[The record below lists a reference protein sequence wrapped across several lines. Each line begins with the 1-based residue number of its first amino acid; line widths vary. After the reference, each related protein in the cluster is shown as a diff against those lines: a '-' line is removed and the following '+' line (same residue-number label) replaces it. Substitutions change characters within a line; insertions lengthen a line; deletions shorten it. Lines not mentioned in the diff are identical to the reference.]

1 MRFEKESDI
10 KRELKAIE
18 FFCGKYDLDYKKL
31 GEWDIDFSLHKN
43 NFKASGKLV
52 GYAEVK
58 GRNKNIAD
66 AYPLP
71 LAIRKVYSLT
81 EKTENPIIIWACYD
95 GIIYAKLKNLN
106 GVIKKG
112 GRKPRAGS
120 VNDIELMAYY
130 DKQDDLNIIYY
141 D

>member
-10 KRELKAIE
+10 KREIKAIE
-18 FFCGKYDLDYKKL
+18 FFINKYNLDYKKL

-43 NFKASGKLV
+43 NVLV

-71 LAIRKVYSLT
+71 LAIRKIHSLT
-81 EKTENPIIIWACYD
+81 EKTKDPIIIWACYD
-95 GIIYAKLKNLN
+95 GIIYAKLKKLN
-106 GVIKKG
+106 GVIKQG
-112 GRKPRAGS
+112 GRKPRKHS

-130 DKQDDLNIIYY
+130 NEQTDLNIIYY

>member
-10 KRELKAIE
+10 RRELKAIE
-18 FFCGKYDLDYKKL
+18 FFINKYNLDYKKL
-31 GEWDIDFSLHKN
+31 GEWDIDFSLHKEN
-43 NFKASGKLV
+43 KLI

-71 LAIRKVYSLT
+71 LAIRKIHSLT
-81 EKTENPIIIWACYD
+81 EKTKDPIIIWACYD
-95 GIIYAKLKNLN
+95 GIIYAKLKKLN
-106 GVIKKG
+106 GVIKQG

-130 DKQDDLNIIYY
+130 ENQTDLNIIYY

>member
-1 MRFEKESDI
+1 MRFEKDSDI
-10 KRELKAIE
+10 RRELKAIE
-18 FFCGKYDLDYKKL
+18 FFCGTYNLDYKKL
-31 GEWDIDFSLHKN
+31 GEWDIDFSLHKFN
-43 NFKASGKLV
+43 ENKSGKLV

-71 LAIRKVYSLT
+71 LAIRKIHSLT
-81 EKTENPIIIWACYD
+81 EKTKDPVIIWACYD
-95 GIIYAKLKNLN
+95 GIIYAKLKNLK
-106 GVIKKG
+106 GIIKQG

-130 DKQDDLNIIYY
+130 ENQTDLNIIYY

>member
-18 FFCGKYDLDYKKL
+18 FFINKYNLDYKKL

-43 NFKASGKLV
+43 NVLV

-71 LAIRKVYSLT
+71 LAIRKIHSLT
-81 EKTENPIIIWACYD
+81 EKTKDPIIIWACYD
-95 GIIYAKLKNLN
+95 GIIYAKLKKLN
-106 GVIKKG
+106 GVIKQG
-112 GRKPRAGS
+112 GRKPRKHS

-130 DKQDDLNIIYY
+130 NEQTDLNIIYY

>member
-18 FFCGKYDLDYKKL
+18 FFINKYNLDYKKL

-43 NFKASGKLV
+43 NILV

-71 LAIRKVYSLT
+71 LAIRKIHSLT
-81 EKTENPIIIWACYD
+81 EKTKDPIIIWACYD
-95 GIIYAKLKNLN
+95 GIIYAKLKKLN
-106 GVIKKG
+106 GIIKQG
-112 GRKPRAGS
+112 GRKPRKHS

-130 DKQDDLNIIYY
+130 NEQTDLNIIYY

>member
-10 KRELKAIE
+10 RRELKAIE
-18 FFCGKYDLDYKKL
+18 FFINKYNLDYKKL
-31 GEWDIDFSLHKN
+31 GEWDIDFSLHKEN
-43 NFKASGKLV
+43 KLI

-58 GRNKNIAD
+58 GRNKNITD

-71 LAIRKVYSLT
+71 LAIRKIHSLT
-81 EKTENPIIIWACYD
+81 EKTKDPIIIWACYD
-95 GIIYAKLKNLN
+95 GIIYAKLKKLN
-106 GVIKKG
+106 GVIKQG

-130 DKQDDLNIIYY
+130 ENQTDLNIIYY

>member
-18 FFCGKYDLDYKKL
+18 FFINKYNLDYKKL
-31 GEWDIDFSLHKN
+31 GDWDIDFSLHKN
-43 NFKASGKLV
+43 NVLV

-71 LAIRKVYSLT
+71 LAIRKIHSLT
-81 EKTENPIIIWACYD
+81 EKTKDPIIIWACYD
-95 GIIYAKLKNLN
+95 GIIYAKLKELN
-106 GVIKKG
+106 GVIKRG
-112 GRKPRAGS
+112 GRKPRKHS

-130 DKQDDLNIIYY
+130 NEQTDLNIIYY

>member
-18 FFCGKYDLDYKKL
+18 FFINKYNLDYKKL

-43 NFKASGKLV
+43 NNLV

-71 LAIRKVYSLT
+71 LAIRKIHSLT
-81 EKTENPIIIWACYD
+81 EKTKDPIIIWACYD
-95 GIIYAKLKNLN
+95 GIIYAKLKKLN
-106 GVIKKG
+106 GVIKQG
-112 GRKPRAGS
+112 GRKPRKHS

-130 DKQDDLNIIYY
+130 NEQIDLNIIYY

>member
-1 MRFEKESDI
+1 MRFEKDSDI
-10 KRELKAIE
+10 RRELKAIE
-18 FFCGKYDLDYKKL
+18 FFCGTYNLDYKKL
-31 GEWDIDFSLHKN
+31 GEWDIDFSLHKFN
-43 NFKASGKLV
+43 ENRSGKLV

-71 LAIRKVYSLT
+71 LAIRKIHSLT
-81 EKTENPIIIWACYD
+81 EKTKDPIIIWACYD
-95 GIIYAKLKNLN
+95 GIIYAKLKNLK
-106 GVIKKG
+106 GIIKQG

-130 DKQDDLNIIYY
+130 ENQTDLNIIYY

>member
-18 FFCGKYDLDYKKL
+18 FFINKYNLDYKKL

-43 NFKASGKLV
+43 NILV

-58 GRNKNIAD
+58 GRNKNITD

-71 LAIRKVYSLT
+71 LAIRKIHSLT
-81 EKTENPIIIWACYD
+81 EKTKDPIIIWACYD
-95 GIIYAKLKNLN
+95 GIIYAKLKKLN
-106 GVIKKG
+106 GVIKQG
-112 GRKPRAGS
+112 GRKPRKHS

-130 DKQDDLNIIYY
+130 NEQTDLNIIYY

>member
-18 FFCGKYDLDYKKL
+18 FFINKYNLDYKKL

-43 NFKASGKLV
+43 NILI

-58 GRNKNIAD
+58 GRNKNIDD

-71 LAIRKVYSLT
+71 LAIRKIHSLT
-81 EKTENPIIIWACYD
+81 EKTKDPIIIWACYD
-95 GIIYAKLKNLN
+95 GIIYAKLKKLN
-106 GVIKKG
+106 GVIKQG
-112 GRKPRAGS
+112 GRKPRKHS

-130 DKQDDLNIIYY
+130 NEQTDLNIIYY

>member
-18 FFCGKYDLDYKKL
+18 FFINKYNLDYKKL
-31 GEWDIDFSLHKN
+31 GDWDIDFSLHKN
-43 NFKASGKLV
+43 NVLV

-71 LAIRKVYSLT
+71 LAIRKIHSLT
-81 EKTENPIIIWACYD
+81 EKTKDPIIIWACYD
-95 GIIYAKLKNLN
+95 GIIYAKLKKLN
-106 GVIKKG
+106 GVIKHG
-112 GRKPRAGS
+112 GRKPRKHS
-120 VNDIELMAYY
+120 VNDIEIMAYY
-130 DKQDDLNIIYY
+130 NEQTDLNIIYY

>member
-18 FFCGKYDLDYKKL
+18 FFINKYNLDYKKL
-31 GEWDIDFSLHKN
+31 GDWDIDFSLHKN
-43 NFKASGKLV
+43 NVLV

-71 LAIRKVYSLT
+71 LAIRKIHSLT
-81 EKTENPIIIWACYD
+81 EKTKDPIIIWACYD
-95 GIIYAKLKNLN
+95 GIIYAKLKKLN
-106 GVIKKG
+106 GVIKQG
-112 GRKPRAGS
+112 GRKPRKHS

-130 DKQDDLNIIYY
+130 NEQTDLNIIYY

>member
-18 FFCGKYDLDYKKL
+18 FFINKYNLDYKKL

-43 NFKASGKLV
+43 NILV

-58 GRNKNIAD
+58 GRNKNIVD

-71 LAIRKVYSLT
+71 LAIRKIHSLT
-81 EKTENPIIIWACYD
+81 EKTKDPIIIWACYD
-95 GIIYAKLKNLN
+95 GIIYAKLKKLN
-106 GVIKKG
+106 GVIKQG
-112 GRKPRAGS
+112 GRKPRKHS

-130 DKQDDLNIIYY
+130 NEQTDLNIIYY

>member
-1 MRFEKESDI
+1 MRFEKERDI
-10 KRELKAIE
+10 RRELKAIE
-18 FFCGKYDLDYKKL
+18 FFCGTYNLDYKKL
-31 GEWDIDFSLHKN
+31 GEWDIDFSLHKFN
-43 NFKASGKLV
+43 ENKSGKLV

-71 LAIRKVYSLT
+71 LAIRKIHSLT
-81 EKTENPIIIWACYD
+81 EKTKDPVIIWACYD
-95 GIIYAKLKNLN
+95 GIIYAKLKNLK
-106 GVIKKG
+106 GIIKQG

-130 DKQDDLNIIYY
+130 ENQTDLNIIYY

>member
-18 FFCGKYDLDYKKL
+18 FFINKYNLDYKKL
-31 GEWDIDFSLHKN
+31 GKWDIDFSLHKN
-43 NFKASGKLV
+43 NKLV

-71 LAIRKVYSLT
+71 LAIRKIHSLT
-81 EKTENPIIIWACYD
+81 EKTKDPVIIWACYD
-95 GIIYAKLKNLN
+95 GIIYAKLKNLK
-106 GVIKKG
+106 GVIKQG

-130 DKQDDLNIIYY
+130 ENQTDLNIIYY

>member
-1 MRFEKESDI
+1 MRFEKEIDI

-18 FFCGKYDLDYKKL
+18 FFINKYNLDYKKL

-43 NFKASGKLV
+43 NVLV

-71 LAIRKVYSLT
+71 LAIRKIHSLT
-81 EKTENPIIIWACYD
+81 EKTKDPIIIWACYD
-95 GIIYAKLKNLN
+95 GIIYAKLKKLN
-106 GVIKKG
+106 GVIKQG
-112 GRKPRAGS
+112 GRKPRKHS

-130 DKQDDLNIIYY
+130 NEQTDLNIIYY

>member
-18 FFCGKYDLDYKKL
+18 FFINKYNLDYKKL

-43 NFKASGKLV
+43 NVLV

-71 LAIRKVYSLT
+71 LAIRKIHSLT
-81 EKTENPIIIWACYD
+81 EKTKDPVIIWACYD
-95 GIIYAKLKNLN
+95 GIIYAKLKKLK
-106 GVIKKG
+106 GIIKQG
-112 GRKPRAGS
+112 GRKPRKHS

-130 DKQDDLNIIYY
+130 ENQTDLNIIYY

>member
-10 KRELKAIE
+10 RRELKAIE
-18 FFCGKYDLDYKKL
+18 FFINKYNLDYKKL

-43 NFKASGKLV
+43 NNLV

-71 LAIRKVYSLT
+71 LAIRKIHSLT
-81 EKTENPIIIWACYD
+81 EKTKDPVIIWACYD
-95 GIIYAKLKNLN
+95 GIIYAKLKNLK
-106 GVIKKG
+106 GVIKQG
-112 GRKPRAGS
+112 GRKPRKHS

-130 DKQDDLNIIYY
+130 NEQTDLNIIYY

>member
-18 FFCGKYDLDYKKL
+18 FFINKYNLDYKKL
-31 GEWDIDFSLHKN
+31 GEWDIDFSLYKN
-43 NFKASGKLV
+43 NILV

-71 LAIRKVYSLT
+71 LAIRKIHSLT
-81 EKTENPIIIWACYD
+81 EKTKDPIIIWACYD
-95 GIIYAKLKNLN
+95 GIIYAKLKKLN
-106 GVIKKG
+106 GVIKQG
-112 GRKPRAGS
+112 GRKPRKHS

-130 DKQDDLNIIYY
+130 NEQTDLNIIYY

>member
-18 FFCGKYDLDYKKL
+18 FFINKYNLDCKKL

-43 NFKASGKLV
+43 NILV

-71 LAIRKVYSLT
+71 LAIRKIHSLT
-81 EKTENPIIIWACYD
+81 EKTKDPIIIWACYD
-95 GIIYAKLKNLN
+95 GIIYAKLKKLN
-106 GVIKKG
+106 GVIKQG
-112 GRKPRAGS
+112 GRKPRKHS

-130 DKQDDLNIIYY
+130 NEQTDLNIIYY

>member
-18 FFCGKYDLDYKKL
+18 FFINKYNLDYKKL

-43 NFKASGKLV
+43 NKLV

-71 LAIRKVYSLT
+71 LAIRKIHSLT
-81 EKTENPIIIWACYD
+81 EKTKDPVIIWACYD
-95 GIIYAKLKNLN
+95 GIIYAKLKKLN
-106 GVIKKG
+106 GVIKQG
-112 GRKPRAGS
+112 GRKPRKHS

-130 DKQDDLNIIYY
+130 ENQTDLNIIYY

>member
-18 FFCGKYDLDYKKL
+18 FFINKYNLDYKKL

-43 NFKASGKLV
+43 NILV

-71 LAIRKVYSLT
+71 LAIRKIHSLT
-81 EKTENPIIIWACYD
+81 EKTKDPIIIWACYD
-95 GIIYAKLKNLN
+95 GIIYAKLKKLK
-106 GVIKKG
+106 GVIKQG
-112 GRKPRAGS
+112 GRKPRKHS

-130 DKQDDLNIIYY
+130 ENQTDLNIIYY

>member
-1 MRFEKESDI
+1 MRFETNKDI
-10 KRELKAIE
+10 IREQKAIKV
-18 FFCGKYDLDYKKL
+18 FCNKYNLDHKKL
-31 GEWDIDFSLHKN
+31 GDWDIDFSLHKDN
-43 NFKASGKLV
+43 KLI

-58 GRNKNIAD
+58 GRNKNIVD

-81 EKTENPIIIWACYD
+81 EKTKDPVVIWACFD

-112 GRKPRAGS
+112 GRKPRTGS

>member
-18 FFCGKYDLDYKKL
+18 FFINKYNLDYKKL
-31 GEWDIDFSLHKN
+31 GDWDIDFSLHKN
-43 NFKASGKLV
+43 NVLV

-71 LAIRKVYSLT
+71 LAIRKIHSLT
-81 EKTENPIIIWACYD
+81 EKTINPIIIWACYD
-95 GIIYAKLKNLN
+95 GIIYAKLKKLN
-106 GVIKKG
+106 GVIKQG
-112 GRKPRAGS
+112 GRKPRKHS

-130 DKQDDLNIIYY
+130 NEQTDLNIIYY

>member
-18 FFCGKYDLDYKKL
+18 FFINKYNLDYKKL

-43 NFKASGKLV
+43 NILV

-71 LAIRKVYSLT
+71 LAIRKIHSLT
-81 EKTENPIIIWACYD
+81 EKTKDPIIIWACYD
-95 GIIYAKLKNLN
+95 GIIYAKLKKLN
-106 GVIKKG
+106 GVIKQG
-112 GRKPRAGS
+112 GRKPRKHS

-130 DKQDDLNIIYY
+130 NEQTDLNIIYY

>member
-1 MRFEKESDI
+1 MVTI
-10 KRELKAIE
+10 
-18 FFCGKYDLDYKKL
+18 
-31 GEWDIDFSLHKN
+31 
-43 NFKASGKLV
+43 V

-71 LAIRKVYSLT
+71 LAIRKIHSLT
-81 EKTENPIIIWACYD
+81 EKTKDPVIIWACYD
-95 GIIYAKLKNLN
+95 GIIYAKLKKTKRSYKTRR
-106 GVIKKG
+106 KKTLEL
-112 GRKPRAGS
+112 RGS

-130 DKQDDLNIIYY
+130 ENQTDLNIIYY

>member
-18 FFCGKYDLDYKKL
+18 FFINKYNLDYKKL
-31 GEWDIDFSLHKN
+31 GEWDIDFSLHKEN
-43 NFKASGKLV
+43 KLI

-58 GRNKNIAD
+58 GRNKNITD

-71 LAIRKVYSLT
+71 LAIRKIHSLT
-81 EKTENPIIIWACYD
+81 EKTKDPIIIWACYD
-95 GIIYAKLKNLN
+95 GIIYAKLKKLN
-106 GVIKKG
+106 GVIKQG

-130 DKQDDLNIIYY
+130 ENQTDLNIIYY

>member
-18 FFCGKYDLDYKKL
+18 FFINKYNLDYKKL

-43 NFKASGKLV
+43 NILV

-71 LAIRKVYSLT
+71 LAIRKIHSLT
-81 EKTENPIIIWACYD
+81 EKTKDPIIIWACYD
-95 GIIYAKLKNLN
+95 GIIYAKLKKLN
-106 GVIKKG
+106 GVIKQG
-112 GRKPRAGS
+112 GRKPRKHS

-130 DKQDDLNIIYY
+130 ENQTDLNIIYY

>member
-18 FFCGKYDLDYKKL
+18 FFINKYNLDYKKL

-43 NFKASGKLV
+43 NNLV

-71 LAIRKVYSLT
+71 LAIRKIHSLT
-81 EKTENPIIIWACYD
+81 EKTKDPIIIWACYD
-95 GIIYAKLKNLN
+95 GIIYAKLKKLN
-106 GVIKKG
+106 GIIKQG
-112 GRKPRAGS
+112 GRKPRKHS

-130 DKQDDLNIIYY
+130 NEQTDLNIIYY

>member
-18 FFCGKYDLDYKKL
+18 FFINKYNLDYKKL
-31 GEWDIDFSLHKN
+31 GEWDIDFSLHKFN
-43 NFKASGKLV
+43 ENKIGKLV

-71 LAIRKVYSLT
+71 LAIRKIHSLT
-81 EKTENPIIIWACYD
+81 EKTKDPIIIWACYD
-95 GIIYAKLKNLN
+95 GIIYAKLKKLK
-106 GVIKKG
+106 GVIKQG
-112 GRKPRAGS
+112 GRKPRKHS

-130 DKQDDLNIIYY
+130 ENQTDLNIIYY

>member
-10 KRELKAIE
+10 KRELKAIK
-18 FFCGKYDLDYKKL
+18 FFINKYNLDYKKL
-31 GEWDIDFSLHKN
+31 GDWDIDFSLHKN
-43 NFKASGKLV
+43 NVLV

-71 LAIRKVYSLT
+71 LAIRKIHSLT
-81 EKTENPIIIWACYD
+81 EKTKDPIIIWACYD
-95 GIIYAKLKNLN
+95 GIIYAKLKKLN
-106 GVIKKG
+106 GVIKQG
-112 GRKPRAGS
+112 GRKPRKHS

-130 DKQDDLNIIYY
+130 NEQTDLNIIYY